1 LIRRNCAHNPEGAGR
16 TSARPFLIC
25 RSVRLTPPAPERAA
39 PPRIRSCSGGHP
51 SDNVLRNVAAIAVA
65 ARLCARPAS
74 DANLPWT
81 EARQPGDIEHTVTD
95 MSQPTDRVRIG
106 FLMRFIVAIV
116 DGLVAWALVLVPSI
130 VLGAIIGPV
139 TGSIAGGLL
148 VLAYFA
154 LEIVKGQSVGKMVFN
169 YTITA
174 QDGSPATRDQL
185 IKRYAYKYAPRIL
198 ALVASFPFL
207 SWVSFIGLAA
217 ALGVLIGTLMAL
229 KPEKLAFHDKL
240 FKTAVFGPR
249 DVTVSVPFLNK
260 QLFTIPAPT
269 AAPQTP
275 PAPPAPQKIA
285 A

>member
-1 LIRRNCAHNPEGAGR
+1 
-16 TSARPFLIC
+16 
-25 RSVRLTPPAPERAA
+25 
-39 PPRIRSCSGGHP
+39 
-51 SDNVLRNVAAIAVA
+51 LRNVATIAVA

-81 EARQPGDIEHTVTD
+81 EARQPGDIEHTVMD

-139 TGSIAGGLL
+139 TGSIVGGLL

-198 ALVASFPFL
+198 ALVASIPFL

-249 DVTVSVPFLNK
+249 NVTVSVPFLNK

-269 AAPQTP
+269 PAPQAP
-275 PAPPAPQKIA
+275 PAPPAPEKLA
-285 A
+285 D